1 MNLLGGTIQGDNKA
15 GGRQMDSLHD
25 TVWQLQHP
33 DNEMSTSEKLAELVE
48 VLEQDEDSEVS
59 ILCLECNYVFAAG
72 ADHLMGL
79 DGCPLCGSEDLE
91 VV

>member
-1 MNLLGGTIQGDNKA
+1 
-15 GGRQMDSLHD
+15 MDDLANA
-25 TVWQLQHP
+25 VWVLQHP
-33 DNEMSTSEKLAELVE
+33 DNEMSTTEKLAEL
-48 VLEQDEDSEVS
+48 LESDENLEVS
-59 ILCLECNYVFAAG
+59 LLCMDCSNVFAAG